1 MKRILAT
8 LVLAAAALPAVAL
21 DSSIEKYIERG
32 DKYMGIY
39 QFQLAAQNYKL
50 ALMRDPE
57 NAEAWEKHKQAV
69 ERMKAVGH
77 YLDKNRKYVREGRY
91 EEAQDAAR
99 NALKLDPRNISAWKA
114 YEHSLAK
121 DPDVIVIQSERDA
134 WDAYRD
140 AKALYESGHIEAAN
154 KYLDQVYKFTQD
166 PTLKYYTKSYMQK
179 VQLKMKE
186 RYPSARLTIT
196 DK

>member
-1 MKRILAT
+1 MKRWIAT
-8 LVLAAAALPAVAL
+8 ALIAVAAPAFAHEA
-21 DSSIEKYIERG
+21 SWYIERG
-32 DKYMGIY
+32 DRYMGIY
-39 QFQLAAQNYKL
+39 QFTLAQQNYKL

-57 NAEAWEKHKQAV
+57 SAEAWEKHKQAT

-77 YLDKNRKYVREGRY
+77 YLDKNRRYTREGRY

-99 NALKLDPRNISAWKA
+99 AALKLDPRNGSAWKA
-114 YEHSLAK
+114 YERSLEQ
-121 DPDVIVIQSERDA
+121 DPDVVVIQNERDA

-140 AKALYESGHIEAAN
+140 AKALYESGHVEAAY

-166 PTLKYYTKSYMQK
+166 PTLKYYAKSYLQK

-186 RYPSARLTIT
+186 RYPSSRITIT
-196 DK
+196 ER

>member
-1 MKRILAT
+1 MKKILAG
-8 LVLAAAALPAVAL
+8 LLLSALPAFAL
-21 DSSIEKYIERG
+21 DSSIERYIERG

-57 NAEAWEKHKQAV
+57 NSEAWEKHKQAV

-77 YLDKNRKYVREGRY
+77 YLDKNRKYEREGRY

-99 NALKLDPRNISAWKA
+99 NALKLDPRNPDAWRA
-114 YEHSLAK
+114 YEGSLKK
-121 DPDVIVIQSERDA
+121 DPDVIVIQNDRDA
-134 WDAYRD
+134 WDAYKD
-140 AKALYESGHIEAAN
+140 AKALYESGHVESAY

-196 DK
+196 EK